1 MTRSEAPIC
10 LGHIV
15 KSNSHCDYIAQLVDR
30 LDVAAPPQPEDYSF
44 GRFVK
49 LADHERHWAVGV
61 IYNSQL
67 LNPQFNQLTPRL
79 TTSADAFLS
88 PDLVNETRTLLW
100 IALIGH
106 LEQSH
111 GQTYGYQ
118 GMPTLVVPV
127 NTPVW
132 QLTTAEILAFHRDR
146 NGQAQFRYYAHLLRS
161 TGNYAAPLLS
171 HILQT
176 IIPLFE
182 GTERRSL
189 EILSKELA
197 WRHTLG
203 SLC

>member
-1 MTRSEAPIC
+1 MNDTAVC

-15 KSNSHCDYIAQLVDR
+15 KSNSHCDYVAQLVDQF
-30 LDVAAPPQPEDYSF
+30 DVAAPPQPEDYSF

-49 LADHERHWAVGV
+49 LADEQRHWAVGV

-67 LNPQFNQLTPRL
+67 LNPQFNQLSPRL

-88 PDLVNETRTLLW
+88 PDLVSETRTLLW

-106 LEQSH
+106 LVDRDPQPY
-111 GQTYGYQ
+111 GQQ

-132 QLTTAEILAFHRDR
+132 LLTPAEIQAFHRTCS
-146 NGQAQFRYYAHLLRS
+146 GQAQFRYYAHLLRS
-161 TGNYAAPLLS
+161 TGNYAAPLLT
-171 HILQT
+171 HILET
-176 IIPLFE
+176 ITPLFT
-182 GTERRSL
+182 GSERRSL
-189 EILSKELA
+189 QILSKELA

-203 SLC
+203 SLL